1 MKIPEC
7 HVSRSEEEHAVLH
20 RVLDELDKEAA
31 NPSNP
36 AAIPKPGRGRK
47 KNTLEAGENDRAITA
62 FFRHLKKSTSQIV
75 RDYTRRD
82 DISKVAL
89 APKFLKWHWLL
100 VFQIQK
106 KLKTTGLHATTK
118 QNRCTQTNLMFSFS
132 FSFRLALLPLFIFQ
146 DFRIISVLCLCGP
159 HFH

>member
-1 MKIPEC
+1 MLDDNRHMKAHKNGKC
-7 HVSRSEEEHAVLH
+7 CYRRYSQLGKRATKSCCLHSWARS
-20 RVLDELDKEAA
+20 K
-31 NPSNP
+31 
-36 AAIPKPGRGRK
+36 
-47 KNTLEAGENDRAITA
+47 
-62 FFRHLKKSTSQIV
+62 KKSTSQIV

-89 APKFLKWHWLL
+89 APKCLKWHWLL

>member
-47 KNTLEAGENDRAITA
+47 KNTLEAGKNDRAITA
-62 FFRHLKKSTSQIV
+62 FFRHLPKPVEPIANSSADTEWEEGEP
-75 RDYTRRD
+75 
-82 DISKVAL
+82 AL
-89 APKFLKWHWLL
+89 
-100 VFQIQK
+100 
-106 KLKTTGLHATTK
+106 
-118 QNRCTQTNLMFSFS
+118 
-132 FSFRLALLPLFIFQ
+132 
-146 DFRIISVLCLCGP
+146 
-159 HFH
+159 